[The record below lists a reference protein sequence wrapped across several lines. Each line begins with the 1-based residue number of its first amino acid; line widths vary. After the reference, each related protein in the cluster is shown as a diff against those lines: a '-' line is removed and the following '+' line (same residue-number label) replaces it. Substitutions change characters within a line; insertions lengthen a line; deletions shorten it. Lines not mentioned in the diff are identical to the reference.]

1 MERNDNSKRN
11 ETKQMTYRERPEVV
25 VSFRQEEVRGTRK
38 VGSGGPF
45 VPGADVQTGDGSS
58 SYDYSGILV
67 GTE

>member
-1 MERNDNSKRN
+1 
-11 ETKQMTYRERPEVV
+11 MTYRERPEVV